1 MINCQVNALYLN
13 KRQQTPREPTPNGE
27 ISVLRPP
34 TKSDLAVNVE
44 AETKLKTKHRLE
56 ELQAAIQKSVSD
68 DKTTRCLLGLSVDS
82 GFLLKVI
89 SKYLLKIVTFSPVC
103 FLSDTDA

>member
-1 MINCQVNALYLN
+1 MINCHVNALYLN

-44 AETKLKTKHRLE
+44 DQTKLKTRHRLE
-56 ELQAAIQKSVSD
+56 ELQARVQKNSLALP
-68 DKTTRCLLGLSVDS
+68 KTTAH
-82 GFLLKVI
+82 
-89 SKYLLKIVTFSPVC
+89 C
-103 FLSDTDA
+103 F